1 LDPRPQKIEE
11 IRKLF
16 YLRRNQKSLTWN
28 REVHGHGSQP
38 PSKANRYL
46 SLSLSLSL
54 DLLLAL
60 DQKPISFLWFLSNIR
75 LILCFILHGLSKKN
89 KLKWDISIKLLNSGM
104 KFWLRTTFSQLNN
117 NPFVMGVNLVRM
129 YMYALLNFDLCNF
142 FFFSLQNVLP
152 EC

>member
-1 LDPRPQKIEE
+1 MALNLRQKQTGI
-11 IRKLF
+11 
-16 YLRRNQKSLTWN
+16 
-28 REVHGHGSQP
+28 
-38 PSKANRYL
+38 
-46 SLSLSLSL
+46 SLSLSL

-60 DQKPISFLWFLSNIR
+60 DRKPISFLWFLANIR

-142 FFFSLQNVLP
+142 FFPLQNVLP